1 MAESPKQPA
10 SEMPTQFGT
19 AVGVSSSSENLRPE
33 ETLVP
38 PSRSDAP
45 TVLTETPSVSA
56 SRAGSQTDSRTQ
68 AAGSGSESE
77 LEPGTVLAA
86 RYEVLSVLGTG
97 GMGSVYK
104 AQDRELDRLVAL
116 KVIRPELARNAA
128 IVDRVQAGAAA
139 LA

>member
-68 AAGSGSESE
+68 AAGSGERI
-77 LEPGTVLAA
+77 GA
-86 RYEVLSVLGTG
+86 GTG
-97 GMGSVYK
+97 NGTCGAIRGSQR
-104 AQDRELDRLVAL
+104 AGHGRNGLRL
-116 KVIRPELARNAA
+116 
-128 IVDRVQAGAAA
+128 
-139 LA
+139 